1 MVGTGQPSKTR
12 LKSIIFPQRYNY
24 STQPE
29 KVPKIAYLPANLAF
43 YEARKIKVWIK
54 T

>member
-1 MVGTGQPSKTR
+1 MVGTGEPSKTR
-12 LKSIIFPQRYNY
+12 LKSIIFSQRYKC
-24 STQPE
+24 TTRTE
-29 KVPKIAYLPANLAF
+29 KVSKIAQGYANMTF